1 MSSNDFSIPQRQ
13 SAIGVI
19 VMFADTFQKLVRA
32 LVPLLIPVI
41 LNIRKIGMLP
51 IIIGILV
58 FVVIVAVVAYLK
70 YRNFTFMLDEDNEEF
85 VIKSG
90 IWNKSRL
97 AIPLDKIQQ
106 VNINQSLLQRLIG
119 VHALEIDTAG
129 SSGNEAKIKAVDH
142 DLAQALK
149 LRLLDTDKRKG
160 RVTAD
165 DDDTI
170 PATDEAPLIEIS
182 FLSLFKTGITSNYAR
197 SFALLFAFCITT
209 FQHIDDFVK
218 AAGYDSNPLDD
229 YINPRV
235 LLKFITTIVMVI
247 LVLILM
253 INLVRTI
260 FKFFGF
266 KITRQRN
273 ALLLSHGLLNTR
285 NTIIRPDKVQVVTT
299 SRNFFQKK
307 LNINDLRIRQ
317 ATDMEASTK
326 QQQQTAT
333 EIPGCSTIEKDALLE
348 MLLQGHPHRG
358 QEVKPNI
365 RKLILG
371 VFLSIAIPVGI
382 YYLLA
387 SLVSAELREY
397 QVFALIYAAFAFIMV
412 YFNYR
417 NNRLFVS
424 DDFII
429 KQSGAWDIANDYI
442 APHRIQS
449 LTLHQFFWQV
459 GSNVGTIKIHTAGGS
474 ISFGVANFAKMKEL
488 ANYWLY
494 QVETTNKGWM

>member
-1 MSSNDFSIPQRQ
+1 MSNNDFSIPQRQ

-41 LNIRKIGMLP
+41 INIRKIGPLP
-51 IIIGILV
+51 IIIGILA
-58 FVVIVAVVAYLK
+58 FVVIVAVIAYLK

-160 RVTAD
+160 RVTVD
-165 DDDTI
+165 DDSI
-170 PATDEAPLIEIS
+170 PATDETPFIEIS

-260 FKFFGF
+260 FKFYGF
-266 KITRQRN
+266 KITKQRN

-317 ATDMEASTK
+317 ATDMEASAK
-326 QQQQTAT
+326 QQRQTAT
-333 EIPGCSTIEKDALLE
+333 EIPGCSTVEKNALLE

-371 VFLSIAIPVGI
+371 IFLSISIPVGI
-382 YYLLA
+382 YYTLA
-387 SLVSAELREY
+387 WQLSAELREY
-397 QVFALIYAAFAFIMV
+397 QVFALIYAVFAFIMV

-429 KQSGAWDIANDYI
+429 KQSGAWDIAQDYI
-442 APHRIQS
+442 GPHRIQS

-474 ISFGVANFAKMKEL
+474 ISFGVANFTKMKEL